1 MTPSSPRVGCDGN
14 LMVRCLVQAIFFT
27 AFLGIAK
34 AYACDPCGLHNS
46 VQVPGVINAL
56 RANGLESGSF
66 TFGAQQQ
73 LSTFSVRGENDLRTT
88 EENLELIDTLSVT
101 QISLGYNLS
110 DTFATQVNI
119 PFIVRSFDRFERFRK
134 IQDSEAGFGDISL
147 TTTYSPYSYNDIDTR
162 VFIALLGGVKLPTG
176 DTGSLTR
183 VAGDDPSTADVR
195 IQGRGLTLGTGSV
208 DVPLGFISYVRS
220 DRFVSF
226 ASVQYTFRGEGA
238 ADYRFANDFVWTA
251 GPGYLFLLGEEESLS
266 FSAVVSGEHKGDD
279 RLQGVSLS
287 KTSANNVYLGPEL
300 FYSMT
305 NQVSLQVAVDFPIS
319 LDVGGSVVKPETR
332 SRIALSLSF

>member
-1 MTPSSPRVGCDGN
+1 MLSLPRMGCEGN
-14 LMVRCLVQAIFFT
+14 LIVRCLFQSLLFT
-27 AFLGIAK
+27 AFLGVAN

-56 RANGLESGSF
+56 RANGLESGSV
-66 TFGAQQQ
+66 TFGVQQQ
-73 LSTFSVRGENDLRTT
+73 LSTFSVREENDLRTT

-101 QISLGYNLS
+101 QFSLGYNLS
-110 DTFATQVNI
+110 DTFATQVTV

-134 IQDSEAGFGDISL
+134 VQDSEAGFGDISL
-147 TTTYSPYSYNDIDTR
+147 STTYSPYSYNDIDTR

-208 DVPLGFISYVRS
+208 DLPLGILSYLRL

-266 FSAVVSGEHKGDD
+266 LSVVVSGEHKGDD
-279 RLQGVSLS
+279 RLQGISLS

-305 NQVSLQVAVDFPIS
+305 NKLSLQLAVDFPIA
-319 LDVGGSVVKPETR
+319 LDVGSSVVKPETR
-332 SRIALSLSF
+332 SRIALSMSF